1 MPLRIRSKFIVLLN
15 KIRTLTE
22 ISIQVEELINL
33 PLEEI
38 VKKTNYIKP
47 TKEEQKIVSLLKKKL
62 KEYELAL
69 KLSKLNPM
77 PLLVSLLTYLLLRHS
92 WIPNACNC

>member
-1 MPLRIRSKFIVLLN
+1 MRGEFKYIQLLYDEYQIDQNTLLKMPLRIRSKFIVLLN

-47 TKEEQKIVSLLKKKL
+47 TKEEQKNSFTSKK
-62 KEYELAL
+62 E
-69 KLSKLNPM
+69 
-77 PLLVSLLTYLLLRHS
+77 T
-92 WIPNACNC
+92 